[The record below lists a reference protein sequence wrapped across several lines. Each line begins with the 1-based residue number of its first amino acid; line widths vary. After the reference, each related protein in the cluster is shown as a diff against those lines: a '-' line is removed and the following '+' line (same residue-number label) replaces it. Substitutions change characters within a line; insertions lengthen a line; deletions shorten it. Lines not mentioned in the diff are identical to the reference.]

1 MKREDMSREEIKL
14 LAPHLR
20 VVAEDAKKAAV
31 LKGSWYKWD
40 TELPSRVQAGFAI
53 AILIFLGLVVWG
65 IMAF

>member
-31 LKGSWYKWD
+31 LKGS
-40 TELPSRVQAGFAI
+40 
-53 AILIFLGLVVWG
+53 
-65 IMAF
+65 